1 MTKPQLPNMQQTVA
15 NTILIINTR
24 PKPANGRL
32 GLAGL
37 SLCATSAQLGRGK
50 CSFFVTHTQTL
61 HHNIYMREGTFI
73 ASFGF
78 YKLDKSFYTVKFR
91 WQEVGVQAA
100 ATDESSIASH
110 EMKRK
115 FWRIWLTSSLSS
127 DPLCLARAAPRQTP
141 RQTSRLQ
148 THNC

>member
-1 MTKPQLPNMQQTVA
+1 
-15 NTILIINTR
+15 
-24 PKPANGRL
+24 
-32 GLAGL
+32 
-37 SLCATSAQLGRGK
+37 
-50 CSFFVTHTQTL
+50 
-61 HHNIYMREGTFI
+61 MREGTFI

-127 DPLCLARAAPRQTP
+127 DPLCLARAAPRRLSWVTAIRWTP
-141 RQTSRLQ
+141 PRALKA
-148 THNC
+148 